1 MELGG
6 REVLPGPAVDGPDAV
21 VDWVSRAA
29 QTGLHSACTAR
40 MGRGDDTV
48 VSPSD
53 MRVHGIAGLRVV
65 DSSVMPSLTNAN
77 TYAPTMA
84 IAERAADLI
93 MGNTPLLPAR
103 LPAPAA
109 TGSRQ

>member
-1 MELGG
+1 
-6 REVLPGPAVDGPDAV
+6 
-21 VDWVSRAA
+21 
-29 QTGLHSACTAR
+29 

-53 MRVHGIAGLRVV
+53 MRVHGLAGLRVV

-77 TYAPTMA
+77 AYAPTTA

-93 MGNTPLLPAR
+93 MGDTPLPAATLPA
-103 LPAPAA
+103 LEA